1 VGSPVPSTQAVV
13 LVARDHGR
21 AGALTLLRRLR
32 KARIGLATTF
42 LILVAL
48 TVLTAALVAGL
59 TGAANL
65 SRSHARQV
73 SVP

>member
-1 VGSPVPSTQAVV
+1 
-13 LVARDHGR
+13 
-21 AGALTLLRRLR
+21 LLRRLR
-32 KARIGLATTF
+32 KPRIGLATTF

-48 TVLTAALVAGL
+48 TVLTAAVVAGL